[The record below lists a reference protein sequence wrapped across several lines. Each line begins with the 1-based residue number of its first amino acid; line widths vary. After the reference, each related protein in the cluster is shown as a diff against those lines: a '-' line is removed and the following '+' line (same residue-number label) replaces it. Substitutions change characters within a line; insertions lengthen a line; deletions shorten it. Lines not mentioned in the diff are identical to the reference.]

1 MNNQYN
7 KETIVEIRN
16 LINEIGFKYKLR
28 LLEDEYT
35 INNDKENVV
44 IGIEAE
50 DDTISLIKF
59 NVFKKKILDRYLKHC
74 CVYIP
79 LYKDHKTLFYLSE
92 KGDQTIKRLID
103 IVNNIVEEE
112 FGQK

>member
-1 MNNQYN
+1 MNNQYI
-7 KETIVEIRN
+7 EELRT

-50 DDTISLIKF
+50 DNTISLIKF

-92 KGDQTIKRLID
+92 KGDQTIKKLID